1 MEPTT
6 AELIETL
13 GDDVTRCHKAL
24 VDAIDEGEIDADGSV
39 DADYEYHARMLI
51 RSIFAYIEGVTFS
64 VKVKAAEL
72 CLKNG
77 VDITDGERFF
87 AIDLDFILANNGD
100 VKERPAHIRTA
111 DNVRFAFRLQE
122 KAHGLSTKF
131 DPSAGWWSDFQA
143 AIRVRDRLVHP
154 KMPGDLDVN
163 GDEIV
168 QALTAYKGYNSQIEK
183 YPSSEPDKANDA

>member
-13 GDDVTRCHKAL
+13 GDDVARCHKTL

-39 DADYEYHARMLI
+39 DADYEFHARMLI

-64 VKVKAAEL
+64 LKVKAAEQ

-77 VDITDGERFF
+77 VDITDGERWF
-87 AIDLDFILANNGD
+87 AIELDFVLANNGD
-100 VKERPAHIRTA
+100 VKTRPAHIRTA

-122 KAHGLSTKF
+122 KAQGLSTKF

-143 AIRVRDRLVHP
+143 AIKVRDRLVHP
-154 KMPGDLDVN
+154 KMPGDLNVN
-163 GDEIV
+163 GDEICQV
-168 QALTAYKGYNSQIEK
+168 LAAYNGYHSQLNVYLSGEQ
-183 YPSSEPDKANDA
+183 EKANDA